1 MATISAYAQ
10 QVGLLNQLNMNTN
23 AAVKN
28 AKRVAT
34 GQKVN
39 SAADDASLYAIAK
52 QMEAEVKSLNQA
64 SSNTQTGSSMLKV
77 ADGAMS
83 NTVDILTSL
92 KEKAIAAANSTYKDS
107 DRAAMQAEFNQYLD
121 QVNDNAMVNYNGINL
136 MNGSYTSA
144 TQETTQAYTNTSL
157 AKDTTGATKLTDLA
171 DRNSSSLNIASTD
184 NITVSYVKDGKTFN
198 TTYSAGDTT
207 LEDIFNNINTASG
220 DTAFDTSSMA
230 TATAEIGTDSS
241 GKKVYTVDG
250 SNGVTVKAG
259 EAGTAGMIAGFSI
272 SVTDSAGNKKNTAT
286 NALSGFSESIAAAN
300 KSDDN
305 ALNVQIG
312 TESGQSMNMSIGGIS
327 ARALGL
333 QGSDGKYISVGT
345 REDAEA
351 AISAL
356 DNAINKVLDQQT
368 TIGAYTSRLEY
379 TDKNLTTQ
387 SENVTNAKSTLIDA
401 DLAKEITQ
409 YATNNMLVQ
418 ATQTMLAQSY
428 KNSTWFLNLLG

>member
-1 MATISAYAQ
+1 
-10 QVGLLNQLNMNTN
+10 
-23 AAVKN
+23 
-28 AKRVAT
+28 
-34 GQKVN
+34 
-39 SAADDASLYAIAK
+39 
-52 QMEAEVKSLNQA
+52 
-64 SSNTQTGSSMLKV
+64 
-77 ADGAMS
+77 
-83 NTVDILTSL
+83 
-92 KEKAIAAANSTYKDS
+92 
-107 DRAAMQAEFNQYLD
+107 
-121 QVNDNAMVNYNGINL
+121 MVNYNGINL

-171 DRNSSSLNIASTD
+171 DRNGSSLNIASTD

>member
-1 MATISAYAQ
+1 M
-10 QVGLLNQLNMNTN
+10 
-23 AAVKN
+23 
-28 AKRVAT
+28 
-34 GQKVN
+34 
-39 SAADDASLYAIAK
+39 
-52 QMEAEVKSLNQA
+52 
-64 SSNTQTGSSMLKV
+64 
-77 ADGAMS
+77 
-83 NTVDILTSL
+83 
-92 KEKAIAAANSTYKDS
+92 
-107 DRAAMQAEFNQYLD
+107 
-121 QVNDNAMVNYNGINL
+121 
-136 MNGSYTSA
+136 
-144 TQETTQAYTNTSL
+144 
-157 AKDTTGATKLTDLA
+157 
-171 DRNSSSLNIASTD
+171 
-184 NITVSYVKDGKTFN
+184 
-198 TTYSAGDTT
+198 
-207 LEDIFNNINTASG
+207 EDIFNNINTASG